1 MGSLQ
6 TLLDEIIDYAGLYP
20 PAGLPLPEVVSNF
33 SGYRQHPAA
42 WMLARLIIPVNRLSE
57 FAETARSCWLLS
69 EPEQLPWRISCLVPA
84 PEEDLQAFEQA
95 WQQIAQFNQQYSGN
109 ALIDAVETKCDSVS
123 LLKKASRICQHG
135 IATYWEL
142 PHTRSCTDLLTTLAE
157 LGVAHRAK
165 IRTGGV
171 QPQLIAA
178 VPDVAR
184 FLHECAAAGVAFKAT
199 AGLHHPLRAEY
210 RLTYEANSPCATMHG
225 FLNVFSAAVAAWG
238 QRAGVEKISELLTN
252 SDRKA
257 FQFDET
263 GFSIGNWH
271 CTLEEIKNTREQFAI
286 GFGSCSFSE
295 PVEDLRELGWLNW
308 ETAAHPS
315 QAG

>member
-6 TLLDEIIDYAGLYP
+6 TLLREIIDYAGLYP

-33 SGYRQHPAA
+33 AGYRQHPAA

-57 FAETARSCWLLS
+57 FAETARSSWLLS
-69 EPEQLPWRISCLVPA
+69 DPDQLPWRISCLVPA
-84 PEEDLQAFEQA
+84 PEENLQAFEQA
-95 WQQIAQFNQQYSGN
+95 LQQIAQFNQQHSRN
-109 ALIDAVETKCDSVS
+109 AVIDAVETKCELVS
-123 LLKKASRICQHG
+123 LLQKSAAVCQRG

-142 PHTRSCTDLLTTLAE
+142 PHTRSCADLLSTLAN
-157 LGVAHRAK
+157 LGAAHRAK

-171 QPQLIAA
+171 QAQLIAS

-184 FLHECAAAGVAFKAT
+184 FLHECSVAGVAFKAT

-238 QRAGVEKISELLTN
+238 QRAGVEKIADLLTTA
-252 SDRKA
+252 DPKA
-257 FQFDET
+257 FQFNET
-263 GFSIGNWH
+263 GLSIANWR
-271 CTLEEIKNTREQFAI
+271 CTLEEIKNTRERFAI

-308 ETAAHPS
+308 ETAT
-315 QAG
+315 QLG

>member
-1 MGSLQ
+1 MSSLN
-6 TLLDEIIDYAGLYP
+6 TLLHEIIDYAGLYP

-57 FAETARSCWLLS
+57 FAETARTSWSLS

-84 PEEDLQAFEQA
+84 PEDNLQAFEQA
-95 WQQIAQFNQQYSGN
+95 WQQIMQFNQTHSAQ
-109 ALIDAVETKCDSVS
+109 AVIDAVETKCDSVP
-123 LLKKASRICQHG
+123 LLQKAATICQSE

-142 PHTRSCTDLLTTLAE
+142 PHTRSCTDLLSTLAA
-157 LGVAHRAK
+157 LGPAHRAK

-171 QPQLIAA
+171 QAQLIAA
-178 VPDVAR
+178 VQDVAR
-184 FLHECAAAGVAFKAT
+184 FLHECAAARVAFKAT

-225 FLNVFSAAVAAWG
+225 FLNVFSAAVAAWS
-238 QRAGVEKISELLTN
+238 QRASTEQIADLLTN
-252 SDRKA
+252 STPAA
-257 FQFDET
+257 FQFGES

-271 CTLEEIKNTREQFAI
+271 CSQEEIQTTRERFAI

-308 ETAAHPS
+308 EPAEQHP
-315 QAG
+315 